1 MSEET
6 TVDVNYKNKKPY
18 NTSKLPIRQPKFM
31 EWLLYV
37 VSKVGMPTRDY
48 KIEKIGMEGLEPP
61 YMLLSNHMYFVD
73 FQLSAMATHPH
84 RVNNVAT
91 IDG

>member
-1 MSEET
+1 MNKYVCVGGLT
-6 TVDVNYKNKKPY
+6 TVEVNYKNKKPY

-48 KIEKIGMEGLEPP
+48 KIEKIESGYMMTWEYEG
-61 YMLLSNHMYFVD
+61 
-73 FQLSAMATHPH
+73 
-84 RVNNVAT
+84 NVWRM
-91 IDG
+91 IRGEQ